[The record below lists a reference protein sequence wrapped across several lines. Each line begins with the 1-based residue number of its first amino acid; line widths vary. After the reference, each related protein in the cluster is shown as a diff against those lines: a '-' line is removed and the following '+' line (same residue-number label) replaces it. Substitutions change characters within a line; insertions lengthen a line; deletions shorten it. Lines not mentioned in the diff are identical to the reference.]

1 MNRVEKLR
9 QFLIKNGYS
18 KMQTFNTRNIVGDL
32 MRNIY
37 DCDGISVDICDGWQY
52 LEIFGLRDEEYESLR
67 DTLDIERIYSC
78 SSY

>member
-1 MNRVEKLR
+1 MNRVEKIR

-37 DCDGISVDICDGWQY
+37 DCDGISVDICDDWQY

>member
-52 LEIFGLRDEEYESLR
+52 LEILV
-67 DTLDIERIYSC
+67 
-78 SSY
+78 